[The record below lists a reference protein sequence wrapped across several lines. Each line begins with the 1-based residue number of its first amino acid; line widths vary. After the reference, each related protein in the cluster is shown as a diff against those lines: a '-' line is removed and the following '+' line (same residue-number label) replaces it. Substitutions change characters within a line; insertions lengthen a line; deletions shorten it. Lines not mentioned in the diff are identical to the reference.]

1 MKEEGEKEESLRI
14 QEIILESKV
23 FFFSIV
29 FFLF

>member
-1 MKEEGEKEESLRI
+1 MKEEGEEEESLRI
-14 QEIILESKV
+14 QEIIPESKV